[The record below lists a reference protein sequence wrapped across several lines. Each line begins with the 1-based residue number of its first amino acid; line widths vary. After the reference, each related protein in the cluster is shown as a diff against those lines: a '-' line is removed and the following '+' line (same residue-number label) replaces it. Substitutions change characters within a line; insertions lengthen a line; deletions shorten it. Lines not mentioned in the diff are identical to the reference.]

1 MPTFEMSSVIIM
13 QAKFEPHLF
22 QTLPL
27 QIAEQLGQSI
37 TEGSFLPGARLRET
51 ELAAAFGVSRA
62 TVREAL
68 RLLEQR
74 GLVTILPQRG
84 AHVTRLSAQELN
96 DLYEVR
102 ASLLTTGSGLAAT
115 RCTPAHAVVLRS
127 YLERLQAVID
137 DLSPYAALSGELV
150 AYIMEMSGNVV
161 LADYVR
167 DFALRIGRYIRM
179 GLATP
184 ERRAA
189 SMASWHTI
197 VEAIIAGDAEAA
209 GMAHRKLALE
219 NRDAAMVAFARLEAQ
234 PDAATPARKLA
245 PTATS

>member
-1 MPTFEMSSVIIM
+1 MPP
-13 QAKFEPHLF
+13 KFAPHLF

-37 TEGSFLPGARLRET
+37 TESSFLPGARLRET

-115 RCTPAHAVVLRS
+115 RCTPAHAEALHR
-127 YLERLQAVID
+127 YLDQLQAVID
-137 DLSPYAALSGELV
+137 DLSQYASLSGDLV
-150 AYIMEMSGNVV
+150 AYLMEMSGNVV
-161 LADYVR
+161 LAEYVR

-179 GLATP
+179 GLTTP

-189 SMASWHTI
+189 SMASWRKI
-197 VEAIIAGDAEAA
+197 VGAIIAGKADEAGA
-209 GMAHRKLALE
+209 AHRRLALE
-219 NRDAAMVAFARLEAQ
+219 NRDAAMAVFAKLESEASQ
-234 PDAATPARKLA
+234 TSQA
-245 PTATS
+245 PTEATSGT

>member
-1 MPTFEMSSVIIM
+1 
-13 QAKFEPHLF
+13 
-22 QTLPL
+22 
-27 QIAEQLGQSI
+27 
-37 TEGSFLPGARLRET
+37 ET

-102 ASLLTTGSGLAAT
+102 ASLLATGSGLAAS
-115 RCTPAHAVVLRS
+115 RCTPAHAAALQR
-127 YLERLQAVID
+127 YLDELQGVID
-137 DLSPYAALSGELV
+137 DLSQYAALSGELV
-150 AYIMEMSGNVV
+150 AYIMDMSGNVV
-161 LADYVR
+161 LAEYVR

-179 GLATP
+179 GLTTP

-189 SMASWHTI
+189 SLASWRQI
-197 VEAIIAGDAEAA
+197 AEAIIAGNAEAA
-209 GMAHRKLALE
+209 GTAHRKLALE
-219 NRDAAMVAFARLEAQ
+219 NRDAAMVMFARLEAQ
-234 PDAATPARKLA
+234 SPTDTVRAEMPPLA
-245 PTATS
+245 HL

>member
-1 MPTFEMSSVIIM
+1 MP
-13 QAKFEPHLF
+13 AKFAPHLF

-37 TEGSFLPGARLRET
+37 TEGRFLPGARLRET

-102 ASLLTTGSGLAAT
+102 ASLLATGSGLAAQH
-115 RCTPAHAVVLRS
+115 CTPAHATVLRR
-127 YLERLQAVID
+127 YLAQLQDVVE
-137 DLSPYAALSGELV
+137 DLSQYAALSGELV
-150 AYIMEMSGNVV
+150 AYIMDMSGNVV
-161 LADYVR
+161 LAEYVR

-179 GLATP
+179 GLTTP

-189 SMASWHTI
+189 SLASWQQI
-197 VEAIIAGDAEAA
+197 AEAIITGNAELASA
-209 GMAHRKLALE
+209 THRKLALE
-219 NRDAAMVAFARLEAQ
+219 NRDAAMAMFAKLEAQ
-234 PDAATPARKLA
+234 PAAPEPVPHVAAQAA
-245 PTATS
+245 PL

>member
-1 MPTFEMSSVIIM
+1 M

-102 ASLLTTGSGLAAT
+102 ASLLTTGSGLAAK
-115 RCTPAHAVVLRS
+115 RCTPEHVVALRR
-127 YLERLQAVID
+127 YLEQLQAVID
-137 DLSPYAALSGELV
+137 DLSQYAALSGELV
-150 AYIMEMSGNVV
+150 AYIMDMSGNVV
-161 LADYVR
+161 LAEYVR

-189 SMASWHTI
+189 SMASWRLI
-197 VEAIIAGDAEAA
+197 VEAIIAGQAEVA
-209 GMAHRKLALE
+209 GAAHRRLALE
-219 NRDAAMVAFARLEAQ
+219 NRDAAMAAFARLEAE
-234 PDAATPARKLA
+234 PAATSAA
-245 PTATS
+245 TETAAHP

>member
-1 MPTFEMSSVIIM
+1 MP
-13 QAKFEPHLF
+13 AKFEPHLF

-102 ASLLTTGSGLAAT
+102 ASLLTTGSGLAAAH
-115 RCTPAHAVVLRS
+115 CTPAHAAALRS
-127 YLERLQAVID
+127 YLERLEAVID
-137 DLSPYAALSGELV
+137 DLSSYATLSGELV
-150 AYIMEMSGNVV
+150 A
-161 LADYVR
+161 
-167 DFALRIGRYIRM
+167 YIRM

-189 SMASWHTI
+189 SMASWHKI
-197 VEAIIAGDAEAA
+197 VEAIIAGNAEAA
-209 GMAHRKLALE
+209 GTAHRKLALE

-234 PDAATPARKLA
+234 PDTKAPAGNTPQ
-245 PTATS
+245 TITS